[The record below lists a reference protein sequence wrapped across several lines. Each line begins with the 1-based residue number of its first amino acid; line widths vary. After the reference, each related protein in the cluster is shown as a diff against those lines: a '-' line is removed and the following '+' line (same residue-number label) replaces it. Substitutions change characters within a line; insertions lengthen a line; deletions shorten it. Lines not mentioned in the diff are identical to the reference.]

1 MGRVRQSLYRVALA
15 AAIAG
20 CGGAESAASANPMLQ
35 RWCDA
40 HPCAW
45 DVHGEVKRVGTW
57 HPDDFA
63 AELVSDDASLSQLR
77 ADHAPAR
84 CLLFSLMAQVDER
97 ASAFLELDFLDDGD
111 VEFSARIPKSDWE
124 VRTFAIAAPTW
135 YEGVRFTIRKA
146 GPGRVILAEL
156 NVTLAQSG
164 CPTTP
169 LALDDRPLDDRPSGA
184 GCENDSQCTSGHCPI
199 LSAGGTCD

>member
-1 MGRVRQSLYRVALA
+1 MERVRQSLYGVALVV
-15 AAIAG
+15 AIAG
-20 CGGAESAASANPMLQ
+20 CGAGDVDSSPNPMLE
-35 RWCDA
+35 RWCEA

-77 ADHAPAR
+77 ADHARAR

-97 ASAFLELDFLDDGD
+97 ATVLLELDFLDDGD
-111 VEFSARIPKSDWE
+111 IEFSARIPKSDWE

-135 YEGVRFTIRKA
+135 YDGVRFTIRKA

-156 NVTLAQSG
+156 NVTLAREG
-164 CPTTP
+164 CPATP
-169 LALDDRPLDDRPSGA
+169 LSLDDRPSGA
-184 GCENDSQCTSGHCPI
+184 GCETDSQCASGQCPL
-199 LSAGGTCD
+199 LSNGGTCD